1 MNEAASHS
9 YSLGRPLG
17 TIASPFT
24 GEDSSFAGQ
33 RLDGQR
39 ICQATYR
46 HCTFINASLKEAIL
60 ADCAFSDCVFVGC
73 YFRRAI
79 LRNCRFEGCRFYDCE
94 FPRVSLVGCRFYYV
108 RFAGCQ
114 IAFDE
119 MEHSLPSE
127 PNVREE
133 LCRNLAR
140 QSMLVG
146 LSDDA
151 RKYRKLENVARESHL
166 WNGFTS
172 QSGWYRSHFV
182 GWQKFLALRGWI
194 WSKMNGILWGYSDSG
209 IRLAANFL
217 TFTFVVFPLLYLP
230 SGLFRS
236 TNRDALTT
244 FADCVLLSLSTAT
257 PADFS
262 HATASYGWLVMLVA
276 SVQSLYSVVL
286 VAMFAAF
293 LFQWSSR
300 R

>member
-1 MNEAASHS
+1 MKHPRTPTVSVDLWARLRLP
-9 YSLGRPLG
+9 SLERIPV
-17 TIASPFT
+17 SRVS
-24 GEDSSFAGQ
+24 DSIVRDYAK
-33 RLDGQR
+33 
-39 ICQATYR
+39 QATGTVR
-46 HCTFINASLKEAIL
+46 SSMLASRKQYLTTAPFPTAFLSAAI
-60 ADCAFSDCVFVGC
+60 
-73 YFRRAI
+73 FRRAI

-94 FPRVSLVGCRFYYV
+94 FPRVSLAGCRFYYV

-127 PNVREE
+127 PNIREE

-151 RKYRKLENVARESHL
+151 RKYRKLENAARESHL

-217 TFTFVVFPLLYLP
+217 TFTFVVFPMLYLL
-230 SGLFRS
+230 SGLFR
-236 TNRDALTT
+236 TTDRDALAT
-244 FADCVLLSLSTAT
+244 FADCVLLSVSTAT

-262 HATASYGWLVMLVA
+262 HATPSSGWLVMLVA
-276 SVQSLYSVVL
+276 AVQSLYSVVL
-286 VAMFAAF
+286 VAMFAVF